1 MANYL
6 SMTNEELAVEF
17 DSVKREFEKIKGANL
32 SLDMSRGKPGAD
44 QLDLS
49 DELLT
54 LVSTKAGFKSENGTE
69 TRNYGVLDGLSE
81 LKKLF
86 GKVLGMD
93 SANVICGGNSS
104 LNMMFD
110 TITQGMITGFG
121 EGPWM
126 TQGKV
131 KFICPAPGYDRHFG
145 ICEYYG
151 IEMVMVRNTETGPD
165 MDAVEELVKDP
176 LVKGMWC
183 VPKYSNP
190 TGITY
195 SDETVKRIAALKP
208 AAKDFRVMWDNAY
221 VVHDLYNT
229 TDPLLNIYEE
239 CVKNGNEDLV
249 FQFTST
255 SKITYPG
262 AGVAV
267 EAASPNNI
275 KMLKARM
282 TVQTIGPDKINQLCH
297 AKMLPSL
304 EALYE
309 QMKKHADILRPKFE
323 AVLSVLDR
331 ELAGLEIGSW
341 IKPRG
346 GYFISFDALPGC
358 AKAIVAKAKE
368 AGVVMTGA
376 GATFP
381 YGKDPQDSNIRIAP
395 SFPTPEELEVAADIF
410 VLSVKLV
417 SIDKILAE
425 KQSA

>member
-17 DSVKREFEKIKGANL
+17 ESVKREFEKIKGANL

-131 KFICPAPGYDRHFG
+131 KFICPSPGYDRHFG

-323 AVLSVLDR
+323 ACIKKFTE
-331 ELAGLEIGSW
+331 ELGDKGIATW
-341 IKPRG
+341 TTPNG
-346 GYFISFDALPGC
+346 GYFISMEVLTGC
-358 AKAIVAKAKE
+358 AKRVGELCKE
-368 AGVVMTGA
+368 AGLVITTPGA
-376 GATFP
+376 PFP
-381 YGKDPQDSNIRIAP
+381 YGKDPEDSNLRIAP
-395 SFPTPEELEVAADIF
+395 SFPGVKELAVAAE
-410 VLSVKLV
+410 VLCVAVKYAALEKLV
-417 SIDKILAE
+417 K
-425 KQSA
+425 